1 MSGKFIIYSLSFLV
15 ACLTTESTAFAGGS
29 SEGYSFGNQTSLHIQ
44 QTVPSFE
51 LSSFG
56 ISVNGE
62 TVLLKWATTNE
73 NGLNH
78 FEIERSEDQHNVK
91 VAGLVLDGISN
102 SSTGKNYQFK
112 EQLIKTGNKC
122 FYRLKGIDKNG
133 QISYSKWLMVKNEP
147 VTRKRRR
154 SWESDMCS
162 AGSVQQQL
170 RLSTHSTISIGCTDC
185 TTAGFGKKLYA
196 VEWTNLVRA

>member
-15 ACLTTESTAFAGGS
+15 ACSTAESTAFAGS
-29 SEGYSFGNQTSLHIQ
+29 ASEGYSFGNQTSLHIQ

-78 FEIERSEDQHNVK
+78 FEIERSEDQLTVK
-91 VAGLVLDGISN
+91 TAGLVLDGFSN
-102 SSTGKNYQFK
+102 SSTGKTYQFK
-112 EQLIKTGNKC
+112 EQLSKTGNKC

-133 QISYSKWLMVKNEP
+133 NISYSKWLMVKNEP

-154 SWESDMCS
+154 SWESDMCN

-170 RLSTHSTISIGCTDC
+170 RFPHTQQ
-185 TTAGFGKKLYA
+185 
-196 VEWTNLVRA
+196 